1 MIYVELFITF
11 FKIGVFCFGGGY
23 GMIPMIEREIEIH
36 HWLTSQEFVNII
48 SISEMTPGPIAINT
62 ATFVG
67 YKMGGISGGL
77 LATTGVVLPSL
88 ILVLSAFY
96 FLSRFQHHP
105 IVKDAIWGIRAVTL
119 ALVIGAIVFVARN
132 VLFNNEINIQAT
144 KTIEAKARST
154 EAILNMNSITNL
166 WKTINPISLGIV
178 ALALV
183 MLLRFKIH
191 PILTILIGGV
201 IGIIL
206 HYIGV
211 L

>member
-1 MIYVELFITF
+1 MIYLELFITF

-36 HWLTSQEFVNII
+36 KWLTSQEFINII

-67 YKMGGISGGL
+67 YKLGGIIGGM

-88 ILVLSAFY
+88 ILILSTSY
-96 FLSRFQHHP
+96 FLSKFQYHP
-105 IVKDAIWGIRAVTL
+105 VIKDTIWGIRSVVL
-119 ALVIGAIVFVARN
+119 ALVIGATIFVAKN
-132 VLFNNEINIQAT
+132 TLFKEGLDIKTVLNFNTLKHFWE
-144 KTIEAKARST
+144 
-154 EAILNMNSITNL
+154 ITNPVSIAI
-166 WKTINPISLGIV
+166 TVIT
-178 ALALV
+178 LV

-191 PILTILIGGV
+191 PILTILIAGLIGV
-201 IGIIL
+201 IL
-206 HYIGV
+206 HYMGI